1 MQKNTVSSLLNS
13 PRYKRLG
20 ECNKCGNCCVA
31 EDCELFDSVSRL
43 CKDYEHRFPRCRNLP
58 AAPPIMVE
66 GCSYKFKELETGRIL
81 GVKQI

>member
-1 MQKNTVSSLLNS
+1 MMNTNVA
-13 PRYKRLG
+13 RYERLG

-31 EDCELFDSVSRL
+31 EDCDKFNAVTRM
-43 CKDYEHRFPRCRNLP
+43 CMDYEHRPSKCSNCP

-66 GCSYKFKELETGRIL
+66 GCSFKFKELETGRIL